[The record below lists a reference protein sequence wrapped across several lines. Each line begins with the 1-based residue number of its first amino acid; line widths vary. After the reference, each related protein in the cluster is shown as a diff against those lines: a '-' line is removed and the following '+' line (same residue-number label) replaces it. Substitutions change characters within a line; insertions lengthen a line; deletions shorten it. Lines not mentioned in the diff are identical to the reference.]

1 MLVANEAWIERQ
13 TKSPEA
19 RRLYEQERLIL
30 WTTEA
35 IWTAMDDQGLTRA
48 ELAERLGTSRAN
60 VTQLLSGTRNMTLR
74 SLAALAHACGLRA
87 DVHLRDLTDAAFTE
101 LDDSTAGGSGV
112 LRLVANSWTAP
123 VLDEAEQAPLFAPSR
138 DDIACEPDVESSPAP
153 LQLVA

>member
-1 MLVANEAWIERQ
+1 MERANGNCPAGD
-13 TKSPEA
+13 A
-19 RRLYEQERLIL
+19 RRLYEEERLIL

-87 DVHLRDLTDAAFTE
+87 DVHLEDLTDSVFTE
-101 LDDSTAGGSGV
+101 LDDSNLGV
-112 LRLVANSWTAP
+112 PTGLRVIESSWIAT
-123 VLDEAEQAPLFAPSR
+123 VHDEAEDQPELFAAPG
-138 DDIACEPDVESSPAP
+138 DDTTHAPDVHYSNPTH

>member
-1 MLVANEAWIERQ
+1 MANEAWIKRQ

-19 RRLYEQERLIL
+19 RRRYEEERLIL

-35 IWTAMDDQGLTRA
+35 IWTAMDDHGLTRA
-48 ELAERLGTSRAN
+48 ELAARLGTSRAN

-87 DVHLRDLTDAAFTE
+87 DVHLKDITDSAFTE
-101 LDDSTAGGSGV
+101 LADSTAGASKGV
-112 LRLVANSWTAP
+112 RLIADSWIAP
-123 VLDEAEQAPLFAPSR
+123 VLDEAEYELQFAAPR
-138 DDIACEPDVESSPAP
+138 DDIAHEPDMDYSSPAP